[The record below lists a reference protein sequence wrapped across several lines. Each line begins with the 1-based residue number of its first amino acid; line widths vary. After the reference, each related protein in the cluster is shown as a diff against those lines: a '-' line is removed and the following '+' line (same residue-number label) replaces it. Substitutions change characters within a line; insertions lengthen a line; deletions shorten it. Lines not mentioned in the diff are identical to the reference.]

1 MTNPSEAQIRA
12 DDKRVKCRKIS
23 RKRLTIR
30 TQLLLAVNLPLLV
43 LMVMLLVADYRQE
56 MQSSIMRKQVGL
68 QEEALTIAHGLSC
81 LSQQGRAEPIQ
92 RFVDRVC
99 AGMQETR
106 SPGHHIAV
114 RVGDNVVQAQAHHR
128 ASPEMLQAMRN
139 AARSPGSHALLGDV
153 TLVVGSFSANDV
165 EVYVSENTT
174 DIRQSI
180 HNEMLSHSISLAA
193 LGVVAAGI
201 VNVVLLRL
209 VVRPLQQLSGAVA
222 RIAQGDY
229 AVQTNAYRSHELIGL
244 SEAIRQMASTLANN
258 EQERHLQMDRARK
271 IQDHLLPNGVEIP
284 GLAVAHYFQPADSVA
299 GDYYDLMR
307 LRDETWLVCVADVTG
322 HGVAAAMGSV
332 MLKALVMHAIEH
344 DLDPRHILQFV
355 NHRLPGLLPSEF
367 ITMFL
372 ARWDPVTHRLEY
384 ASAGHEP
391 GLLVSQD
398 GDVQELPATGL
409 PLGVDSSFEWETV
422 AITMSPGQR
431 LVLTTDGIAESRTP
445 AGELFGRKRLA
456 DVASNCKECPPHQI
470 VKAIRDAMLSHQQ
483 GRRSADDVTILV
495 IEADAVELTG
505 D

>member
-1 MTNPSEAQIRA
+1 MSDAAQEATSVKERA
-12 DDKRVKCRKIS
+12 EPRIPLRRS
-23 RKRLTIR
+23 TIR
-30 TQLLLAVNLPLLV
+30 TQLLLAVNLPLVV

-139 AARSPGSHALLGDV
+139 AAQSPGSHALLGDV

-201 VNVVLLRL
+201 VNLVLLRL

-332 MLKALVMHAIEH
+332 MLKALVMHAIERH
-344 DLDPRHILQFV
+344 SDPQNILRFI
-355 NHRLPGLLPSEF
+355 NHQLPQLLPSEF

-372 ARWDPVTHRLEY
+372 GRWNPETCRLDY

-391 GLLVSQD
+391 GLLFSPQGEVR
-398 GDVQELPATGL
+398 ELPATGL
-409 PLGVDSSFEWETV
+409 PLGIDPAFDWETA
-422 AITMSPGQR
+422 AIDIVPGQR
-431 LVLTTDGIAESRTP
+431 LVLTTDGVAESSSP
-445 AGELFGRKRLA
+445 AGELFGRERLA
-456 DVASNCKECPPHQI
+456 KAASSCGEVPPQQM
-470 VKAIRDAMLSHQQ
+470 VQSIRDEVLRHQQ
-483 GRRSADDVTILV
+483 GQRSADDVTILV
-495 IEADAVELTG
+495 LEATVMKRNGE
-505 D
+505 